1 MRTLHLPSHASPFER
16 GLFHGESCRD
26 EIAEIA
32 AIRSELCQSQAMF
45 RSDDELL
52 RVAALHL
59 PVLRDFDV
67 DLYDELRG
75 IAEGARIAPERL
87 VVLNHYTDLKD
98 LDPSQVL
105 AGAGQPRARPVDKEE
120 DCSAIVARTA
130 SGAYLGQTWD
140 MHGSAAP
147 YVTML
152 HVPARTARDAG
163 GASREIPEA
172 WLLSITGC
180 LGMAGM
186 NAHGLGVTI
195 NNLKSNDARLGL
207 VWPALVR
214 RVLVERTAEAGR
226 DVVTSAPLGS
236 GHHYLVADAH
246 HAYGIETS
254 GTLAEVWAEAD
265 LGEPGRGFHHENH
278 CLGTEVKKVSSISPV
293 STTLERFAF
302 LDRSIRERPIASG
315 ADLWTRL
322 GSHEGYPRSVCTHL
336 ASPSS
341 PHAMLTCAGLL
352 LDLGR
357 RVVHANPGCLH
368 EVRIAGSRD
377 DTGLIA
383 ASFAFG
389 EEAR

>member
-1 MRTLHLPSHASPFER
+1 MRTLHLPPHASPFER
-16 GLFHGESCRD
+16 GVFHGESLRH

-59 PVLRDFDV
+59 PVLQDFDA
-67 DLYDELRG
+67 DLHDELRG

-98 LDPSQVL
+98 LDPSRVL
-105 AGAGQPRARPVDKEE
+105 GGAGEARERPTDKEE
-120 DCSAIVARTA
+120 DCTAIVAGTA

-147 YVTML
+147 FVTML
-152 HVPARTARDAG
+152 HVPARIARDAQG
-163 GASREIPEA
+163 EDRALPEA
-172 WLLSITGC
+172 WLLSIAGC

-186 NAHGLGVTI
+186 NAHGVGVTI
-195 NNLKSNDARLGL
+195 NNLKSEDARLGL

-214 RVLVERTAEAGR
+214 RVLCERTAEAGR
-226 DVVTSAPLGS
+226 DAVTAAPLGS
-236 GHHYLVADAH
+236 GHHYLVADARR
-246 HAYGIETS
+246 AFGIETS

-265 LGEPGRGFHHENH
+265 LSVPDSGFHHENH

-293 STTLERFAF
+293 STTLERFAR
-302 LDRSIRERPIASG
+302 LDRSIRERPIQSG
-315 ADLWTRL
+315 VDLWSRL
-322 GSHEGYPRSVCTHL
+322 GSHEGHPRSVCTHL

-352 LDLGR
+352 LDLGA
-357 RVVHANPGCLH
+357 RVAYAHPGCLH
-368 EVRIAGSRD
+368 GVALET
-377 DTGLIA
+377 TGGHGPA
-383 ASFAFG
+383 ATRFTF
-389 EEAR
+389 EEMYT

>member
-1 MRTLHLPSHASPFER
+1 MRTLHLPPHASPFER
-16 GLFHGESCRD
+16 GLFHGEHCRE

-52 RVAALHL
+52 AVAALHL

-98 LDPSQVL
+98 LDPTKVL
-105 AGAGQPRARPVDKEE
+105 GDAGEARARPLDKEE
-120 DCSAIVARTA
+120 DCSAIVASTA

-152 HVPARTARDAG
+152 HVPARTARDAT

-186 NAHGLGVTI
+186 NAHGVGITI

-236 GHHYLVADAH
+236 GHHYLVADAR

-265 LGEPGRGFHHENH
+265 LGVPGRGFHHENH

-302 LDRSIRERPIASG
+302 LDRSLRERPIESG

-368 EVRIAGSRD
+368 DVRIAGSRD

-389 EEAR
+389 EVA